1 MPHFA
6 VSSIT
11 PFEAGSPD
19 DGATKLVHFPE
30 EILTN
35 ASTSRTDLARVVGLT
50 QDQLSN
56 PNLFLSQAIADQTVL
71 STTVLSVASDT
82 SIVPA
87 GPDAGGGT
95 DNIAFLIGKG
105 ASPAGGP
112 NAHAATVSA
121 TFWIE
126 RVRDKD
132 GNEFDQ
138 LQYTQRVLLNFNGLN
153 WPHVTVA
160 TLVGQLLPAIY
171 VVKAGDTLSSI
182 AARFYGAGTE
192 LFWRRI
198 YEANRDVIG
207 PDPNLVRPGQSL
219 NIPAL

>member
-1 MPHFA
+1 MSKPSKTRSTTAASILNPVSGRVCLTRPIPAKSHPWSGWMGSIPHGTTINLQGQAFSVPVPHFA

-105 ASPAGGP
+105 ASPAGG
-112 NAHAATVSA
+112 SA
-121 TFWIE
+121 IPSFFRGVKMQLE
-126 RVRDKD
+126 VDASLRQLSHDK
-132 GNEFDQ
+132 
-138 LQYTQRVLLNFNGLN
+138 
-153 WPHVTVA
+153 
-160 TLVGQLLPAIY
+160 
-171 VVKAGDTLSSI
+171 S
-182 AARFYGAGTE
+182 
-192 LFWRRI
+192 
-198 YEANRDVIG
+198 
-207 PDPNLVRPGQSL
+207 
-219 NIPAL
+219 